1 MLIFR
6 DPSVLMIFGFL
17 AATFIGINLLNRFS
31 QIRAQQKAEAVRKAE
46 KAQEKA
52 EREASRAARATAPDG
67 ARRLVSRQAVPA
79 AQAPL
84 RGQLIHQG
92 IIRPAVGD
100 YDLEAGQPA
109 ENYSRPTGD
118 SQIGVATLSV

>member
-6 DPSVLMIFGFL
+6 DLSVLMIFGFL
-17 AATFIGINLLNRFS
+17 AAAFVGINLLNRFF
-31 QIRAQQKAEAVRKAE
+31 QIQAQQKAEAVRKAE

-67 ARRLVSRQAVPA
+67 ARRPVSRQAGSA

-84 RGQLIHQG
+84 RAQLINQG
-92 IIRPAVGD
+92 IIRPAIGD
-100 YDLEAGQPA
+100 DDHDAGQPSDLSSQPA
-109 ENYSRPTGD
+109 VDP
-118 SQIGVATLSV
+118 QIGVPAI